1 MDTNQLTFKQ
11 QKFCNEYLVSFN
23 AYQAALLAGYSEN
36 TARKA
41 EILHMPMVQT
51 YLRQVMNKA
60 AARAE
65 ITHELLLN
73 EYRKIAFANMGDYFD
88 FRGNNKRMC
97 ELTDD
102 EKAALSY
109 YHIADITEDDG
120 FVRGQVC
127 KIKLHNKMAALDRIA
142 RHLNFFSVPA
152 KVSATVPEVIEPD
165 TTADDA
171 FEAALEE
178 NRESR
183 IENQEVK
190 VESGKLKVEVEE
202 CLTLSPRSLC
212 NGGLPVG
219 ENSPMDRDADDEDR
233 LTLSPLGS

>member
-1 MDTNQLTFKQ
+1 
-11 QKFCNEYLVSFN
+11 VSFN

-41 EILHMPMVQT
+41 EILHIPMVQT
-51 YLRQVMNKA
+51 YLREVMNKA
-60 AARAE
+60 TARAE

-142 RHLNFFSVPA
+142 RHLNFFNVPAA
-152 KVSATVPEVIEPD
+152 KVSATVPEVAVPD

-171 FEAALEE
+171 FEAALE
-178 NRESR
+178 
-183 IENQEVK
+183 NQESGIGNQEGG
-190 VESGKLKVEVEE
+190 VES
-202 CLTLSPRSLC
+202 
-212 NGGLPVG
+212 
-219 ENSPMDRDADDEDR
+219 
-233 LTLSPLGS
+233 